1 MKSIIVVNPNSTQ
14 AVTDGVDVALEALR
28 FEGGPPIEC
37 LTLVSGPPA
46 IESDDDVRDVAEPL
60 CTYLDSLAPRAG
72 AFVIACFSDPGLA
85 LARER
90 LQVPV
95 FGMAECGYLSAL
107 SRGGQFGVI
116 SILQK
121 SVPRHLA
128 YVDSLGLSARLAADL
143 PVELGVLELQQTEIV
158 TARLR
163 TVGRTLIEQHGANT
177 LVLGCAGMAS
187 YRADLERDLGVPVI
201 EPVQAAVA
209 MAMPAL
215 SISATTVAA

>member
-1 MKSIIVVNPNSTQ
+1 MKTIHVVNPNSTQ
-14 AVTDGVDVALEALR
+14 AVTDGVDAALKSLR

-37 LTLVSGPPA
+37 HTLSDGPPA
-46 IESDDDVRDVAEPL
+46 IESDEDVVSVAQPL
-60 CTYLDSLAPRAG
+60 CRYMQALEPDAG
-72 AFVIACFSDPGLA
+72 AFVIACFSDPGLK

-90 LQVPV
+90 LRVPV

-107 SRGGQFGVI
+107 SRGNKFGVI

-121 SVPRHLA
+121 SVPRHLRNIDA
-128 YVDSLGLSARLAADL
+128 LGLSGRLARDL
-143 PVELGVLELQQTEIV
+143 PVELGVLELGHTELV
-158 TARLR
+158 EARLR
-163 TVGRTLIEQHGANT
+163 AVGRELIEEHGAGV

-209 MAMPAL
+209 MAMPAV
-215 SISATTVAA
+215 SN